1 MVTLSRLLTLRDKK
15 KYRSLKNKYSTLVF
29 ESMRNNEARESL
41 FELLRVN
48 PKHIPIVKEVCSD
61 LLNEVGGETKNSVIE
76 ILEHPLIKD
85 HYLKYFNSFNKKR
98 KVKSLLYLRSI
109 KTIPDS
115 EVSRA
120 ISLVD
125 HRLHY
130 LAHASALVI
139 LASAKDNLHESVL
152 IKMCKRSEDCKY
164 TVVELLWEYWDNE
177 FIPKEEKL
185 ICFQVLLG
193 SEDISVEMKAL
204 LVRIISSF
212 NEKEFSIYFY
222 DLLKFLI
229 ELDLQ
234 KKHYSFLAALISAL
248 GKFDFKTAEEEII
261 KATSVDNKAVKIA
274 AIRAL
279 IKFKTTRAIQE
290 LVTIYSTSKDYLKK
304 EISYLT
310 EHDMDLSKT
319 IVRSEVSV
327 KNINEPE

>member
-1 MVTLSRLLTLRDKK
+1 
-15 KYRSLKNKYSTLVF
+15 
-29 ESMRNNEARESL
+29 MRNNKAREGL
-41 FELLRVN
+41 FELLRTKS
-48 PKHIPIVKEVCSD
+48 KHIPIVKEVCTE
-61 LLNEVGGETKNSVIE
+61 LLRDVGGETKNSVIE

-85 HYLKYFNSFNKKR
+85 HYLKYFNSYNKKR
-98 KVKSLLYLRSI
+98 KVKSLLYFRSI
-109 KTIPDS
+109 KTLPDAQ
-115 EVSRA
+115 ESRA
-120 ISLVD
+120 VSLLD

-164 TVVELLWEYWDNE
+164 TFVELLWEYWDNE
-177 FIPKEEKL
+177 FISKQEKL

-193 SEDISVEMKAL
+193 SEDTSVEMKAL

-212 NEKEFSIYFY
+212 NEKEFSIYFH
-222 DLLKFLI
+222 DILKFLI

-234 KKHYSFLAALISAL
+234 KKHYPFLAALINAL

-261 KATSVDNKAVKIA
+261 KATSVDNKLVKIA

-290 LVTIYSTSKDYLKK
+290 LEIIYSASKGYLKK
-304 EISYLT
+304 EISYLI
-310 EHDMDLSKT
+310 EHDPNLSKL
-319 IVRSEVSV
+319 ILRSEATV
-327 KNINEPE
+327 KNIKDTGREFNHDF